1 MIKIKIETTD
11 GNVIEAEIID
21 TVKLN
26 KIARN
31 TCQGLTY
38 LMNVMDS
45 ETTNCYMWFK
55 DDRTETSY
63 FVELK

>member
-1 MIKIKIETTD
+1 MKKITIETTD
-11 GNVIEAEIID
+11 GNIIEAEIID

-26 KIARN
+26 RIARN
-31 TCQGLTY
+31 SCQGLIY

-45 ETTNCYMWFK
+45 GTTNCYMWFK
-55 DDRTETSY
+55 DDRTGTNY

>member
-31 TCQGLTY
+31 SCQGLTY

-55 DDRTETSY
+55 DDRTGTNY
-63 FVELK
+63 LVELE

>member
-21 TVKLN
+21 LVRLN
-26 KIARN
+26 RIARN
-31 TCQGLTY
+31 SCQGLTY
-38 LMNVMDS
+38 LMNIMDS

>member
-21 TVKLN
+21 LVRLN
-26 KIARN
+26 RIARN
-31 TCQGLTY
+31 SCQGLTY